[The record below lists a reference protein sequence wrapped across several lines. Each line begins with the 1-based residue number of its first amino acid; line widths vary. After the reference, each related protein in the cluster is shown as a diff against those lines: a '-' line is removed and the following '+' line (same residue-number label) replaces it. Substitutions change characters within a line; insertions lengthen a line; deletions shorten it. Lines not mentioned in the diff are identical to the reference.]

1 MPHHRLDRFAAL
13 HFVRPARRIFSRP
26 NKFRIPI
33 LMYHSIS
40 DETCNSARPSVHL
53 ETSTRVFEAHIRY
66 LHENGYRTL
75 STAEVVGLLNCDQTE
90 DRKCVALTFDDGYR
104 DFYTNAF
111 PLLNRY
117 GFRATVYLP
126 TAYINSRERHLLE
139 RDCLTWTDVRELH
152 QSGVDFGS
160 HTISH
165 MNLEGMADADLER
178 EIRGSKETIEDKL
191 GTPVHSFAYPY
202 VFPEKNWSFTHRLR
216 DLLKVTG
223 YHDGVSRVVG
233 TVQSFE
239 DRFFLRRVP
248 ANSGDDITLFKAKLE
263 GDYDW
268 FHKAQSVSAL
278 IKRVRTAGT
287 SRRTSPREPVEMS
300 LDYGDNS
307 KSDCQQAIQVSASAA
322 DAEN

>member
-1 MPHHRLDRFAAL
+1 
-13 HFVRPARRIFSRP
+13 
-26 NKFRIPI
+26 
-33 LMYHSIS
+33 
-40 DETCNSARPSVHL
+40 
-53 ETSTRVFEAHIRY
+53 
-66 LHENGYRTL
+66 
-75 STAEVVGLLNCDQTE
+75 
-90 DRKCVALTFDDGYR
+90 
-104 DFYTNAF
+104 
-111 PLLNRY
+111 
-117 GFRATVYLP
+117 
-126 TAYINSRERHLLE
+126 
-139 RDCLTWTDVRELH
+139 
-152 QSGVDFGS
+152 
-160 HTISH
+160 